1 MSWSNKIQ
9 AERPIFRYGFVTFDE
24 NEDIAALVRKKTI
37 VMKGKKLRVRKAIRR
52 NGSQFVD
59 NSSPEVS
66 PRKFY
71 KANSLLFMI
80 LFGFSN

>member
-1 MSWSNKIQ
+1 M
-9 AERPIFRYGFVTFDE
+9 
-24 NEDIAALVRKKTI
+24 RKKTI

-59 NSSPEVS
+59 SSSPEVS

-71 KANSLLFMI
+71 YSWRLLYHDFEVCFEEST
-80 LFGFSN
+80 LFR